1 LGLLRLVKEKGFE
14 VFVVV
19 QSGGNEWRTKKDE
32 SVFLR
37 GRVLF
42 QKKTFVLEDG
52 FGSVFH

>member
-1 LGLLRLVKEKGFE
+1 LGLLRLVKEKRFE

-19 QSGGNEWRTKKDE
+19 QSGGSEWRTKKDE

-37 GRVLF
+37 RRVLF
-42 QKKTFVLEDG
+42 QKKSFVLEDG